1 MQRGRH
7 SEKPDWQYEL
17 IEAYFPSL
25 PKIEL
30 KARRA
35 RPGWDS
41 WGLDAPSVPAS
52 DPETGEIATAAEA
65 AE

>member
-1 MQRGRH
+1 
-7 SEKPDWQYEL
+7 L

-30 KARRA
+30 NVRRA
-35 RPGWDS
+35 RPGWDT
-41 WGLDAPSVPAS
+41 WGLDAPSTPPL
-52 DPETGEIATAAEA
+52 DPIIGEIAVAAEA